1 MTSDFSRTLALLRK
15 EKKISQRTAAI
26 DLDVS
31 HALLSHY
38 ENGLREP
45 GLGFV
50 IRAADY
56 YGVSC
61 DYLLGRSMARDG
73 SSSSSKIKEISAVSL
88 TPSELTEAH
97 RKIINNAVTLL
108 FDISEQTSS
117 KQLSDEIAQYLSLVI
132 YKVFRYL
139 YLADPDRVEAA
150 FRTNSNQ
157 FDGLCNAQMA
167 LSELRIRS
175 AALGSGEFGLEIE
188 DIRMPSLTPT
198 DLTRNF
204 PNISQSMLTLLQ
216 SVADIIEPH
225 QNIRRGDKRTR

>member
-1 MTSDFSRTLALLRK
+1 MASDFSRTLALLRK

-31 HALLSHY
+31 QALLSHY

-73 SSSSSKIKEISAVSL
+73 ASNKAKEISSISL
-88 TPSELTEAH
+88 TPSELTDAH
-97 RKIINNAVTLL
+97 RKIINNAITLL
-108 FDISEQTSS
+108 FDISEQTAS

-139 YLADPDRVEAA
+139 YLADPDHVEAA
-150 FRTNSNQ
+150 FRTNSSQ

-175 AALGSGEFGLEIE
+175 AALGSGEFGLEAE